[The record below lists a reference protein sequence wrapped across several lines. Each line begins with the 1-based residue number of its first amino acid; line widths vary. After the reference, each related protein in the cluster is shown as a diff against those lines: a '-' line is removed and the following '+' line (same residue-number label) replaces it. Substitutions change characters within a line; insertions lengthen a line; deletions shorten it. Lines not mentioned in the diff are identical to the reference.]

1 MMRINGR
8 QFGHPLGQSTRTHDP
23 ISNRLFDI
31 LFTRVYNDT
40 HIDDGGRLIQ
50 KTEVEGSLRIEA
62 MRIEISLFNSI

>member
-8 QFGHPLGQSTRTHDP
+8 QFGHPLGQSTRTHNP
-23 ISNRLFDI
+23 ISNSLFDI

-50 KTEVEGSLRIEA
+50 KTEVEG
-62 MRIEISLFNSI
+62 